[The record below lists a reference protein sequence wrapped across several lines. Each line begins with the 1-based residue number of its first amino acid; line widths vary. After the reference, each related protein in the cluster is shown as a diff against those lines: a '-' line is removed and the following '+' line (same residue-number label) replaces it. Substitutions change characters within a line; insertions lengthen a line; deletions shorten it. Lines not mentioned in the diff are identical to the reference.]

1 MIETKVGTYP
11 SPVAKFNAP
20 LAPFLDSPVKMVTA
34 PVLAKAD
41 EPVLPG
47 EESVTSPLMK
57 SPAKS
62 SMRKFAVM
70 KWKTFQ
76 THNNTHL
83 ILNANREYR
92 QRRMYPWHCQL

>member
-47 EESVTSPLMK
+47 EESVTSPLME

-62 SMRKFAVM
+62 TMRKFAVRT
-70 KWKTFQ
+70 WKTFPI
-76 THNNTHL
+76 HNNTHL
-83 ILNANREYR
+83 ILNANQGYR